1 MKKSTSIIQYV
12 ISIAILM
19 VCALICLTCLLM
31 SILQFLYGGI
41 LDFLLMYISAIFLS
55 WSYRKKI
62 TERKMCGTL
71 ALKGS
76 LVVLGCSL
84 YFFLW
89 NYAFMRCQP
98 LSILMFVLVT
108 VWAIYTSAKGTPTI
122 IKVIIAALFLGI
134 GIYTVFHNDI
144 YGPLIFSIVDRPIDR
159 PSQWL
164 HCYRFY
170 WTGMILHM
178 TVWDASFLS
187 FLLLA
192 GYKVFKKLSTLYN
205 PPKYTE

>member
-41 LDFLLMYISAIFLS
+41 LDFLLMLISAFFLL
-55 WSYRKKI
+55 WPLRKKKI
-62 TERKMCGTL
+62 EGERCGTFT
-71 ALKGS
+71 LKGS

-84 YFFLW
+84 YLLLW
-89 NYAFMRCQP
+89 NEAFMGCQP
-98 LSILMFVLVT
+98 LSILMFVIVT
-108 VWAIYTSAKGTPTI
+108 IGAIYTSAKSTPTI
-122 IKVIIAALFLGI
+122 LKMVIVVLFLGT
-134 GIYTVFHNDI
+134 GIYMASDYEI
-144 YGPLIFSIVDRPIDR
+144 DGPLLFSIIDRPIDR

>member
-41 LDFLLMYISAIFLS
+41 LDFLLMFISAIFLS

-84 YFFLW
+84 YFFSW

-134 GIYTVFHNDI
+134 GIYMVFHNDI
-144 YGPLIFSIVDRPIDR
+144 YGPLMFSIVDRPIDR

-178 TVWDASFLS
+178 TVWDASLLS
-187 FLLLA
+187 FLLLG
-192 GYKVFKKLSTLYN
+192 GYKVFKKLSA
-205 PPKYTE
+205 

>member
-1 MKKSTSIIQYV
+1 MEKTKSIIQYV

-41 LDFLLMYISAIFLS
+41 LDFLLMFISAIFLS

-89 NYAFMRCQP
+89 NYAFMQCQP

-134 GIYTVFHNDI
+134 GI
-144 YGPLIFSIVDRPIDR
+144 
-159 PSQWL
+159 
-164 HCYRFY
+164 
-170 WTGMILHM
+170 
-178 TVWDASFLS
+178 
-187 FLLLA
+187 
-192 GYKVFKKLSTLYN
+192 
-205 PPKYTE
+205 

>member
-41 LDFLLMYISAIFLS
+41 LDFLLMFISAIFLS

-192 GYKVFKKLSTLYN
+192 GYKLLKKWST
-205 PPKYTE
+205 

>member
-41 LDFLLMYISAIFLS
+41 LDFLLMFISAIFLS

-84 YFFLW
+84 YLFLW

-108 VWAIYTSAKGTPTI
+108 VWAIYTSAKGTPKI
-122 IKVIIAALFLGI
+122 LKVIIAALFLGI
-134 GIYTVFHNDI
+134 GIYMVFHNDI
-144 YGPLIFSIVDRPIDR
+144 DGPLIFSIIDRPIDR

-170 WTGMILHM
+170 WTGMILYM

-187 FLLLA
+187 LLLLG
-192 GYKVFKKLSTLYN
+192 GYKVLKKLST
-205 PPKYTE
+205 

>member
-41 LDFLLMYISAIFLS
+41 LDFLLMFISAIFLS

-84 YFFLW
+84 YFFSW
-89 NYAFMRCQP
+89 TYAFMRCQP

-144 YGPLIFSIVDRPIDR
+144 YGPLIFSIVDRPIDC

-178 TVWDASFLS
+178 TVWDASLLS
-187 FLLLA
+187 FLLLG
-192 GYKVFKKLSTLYN
+192 GYKVFKKLSA
-205 PPKYTE
+205 

>member
-1 MKKSTSIIQYV
+1 MEKTKSIIQYV
-12 ISIAILM
+12 ASIAILI
-19 VCALICLTCLLM
+19 VCAIICLTCLLM
-31 SILQFLYGGI
+31 TVLQILYGGI
-41 LDFLLMYISAIFLS
+41 VDLLLMFISAVFLA

-62 TERKMCGTL
+62 TEAKMRGTL

-84 YFFLW
+84 YLFLW

-98 LSILMFVLVT
+98 LSILMFILVI
-108 VWAIYTSAKGTPTI
+108 VWAIYTSAKGTPTK
-122 IKVIIAALFLGI
+122 IKVIIVALFLGT
-134 GIYTVFHNDI
+134 GIYMVFHNDI
-144 YGPLIFSIVDRPIDR
+144 DGPLIFSIIDRPIDR

-187 FLLLA
+187 LLLLG
-192 GYKVFKKLSTLYN
+192 GYKVLKKLST
-205 PPKYTE
+205 

>member
-1 MKKSTSIIQYV
+1 MEKTKSIIQYV
-12 ISIAILM
+12 ISFIILIACDI
-19 VCALICLTCLLM
+19 ICLMCLLQM
-31 SILQFLYGGI
+31 ILIFLYGG
-41 LDFLLMYISAIFLS
+41 LDDVLLMFISAIFLA

-62 TERKMCGTL
+62 TEAKMRGTL

-84 YFFLW
+84 YLFLW
-89 NYAFMRCQP
+89 NYAFMQCQP

-108 VWAIYTSAKGTPTI
+108 VWAIYTSAKGTPKI
-122 IKVIIAALFLGI
+122 LKVIIAALFLGI
-134 GIYTVFHNDI
+134 GIYMVFHNDI
-144 YGPLIFSIVDRPIDR
+144 DGPLIFSIIDRPIDR

-187 FLLLA
+187 LLLLG
-192 GYKVFKKLSTLYN
+192 GYKVLKKLST
-205 PPKYTE
+205 

>member
-1 MKKSTSIIQYV
+1 MEKTKSIIQYV
-12 ISIAILM
+12 TSIAILI
-19 VCALICLTCLLM
+19 VCAIICLMCWLQM
-31 SILQFLYGGI
+31 ILILLYGGI
-41 LDFLLMYISAIFLS
+41 GDVLLLFISALFLS
-55 WSYRKKI
+55 WFYRKKI
-62 TERKMCGTL
+62 TEAKMCGKL
-71 ALKGS
+71 VLKGS
-76 LVVLGCSL
+76 LVALGCSL
-84 YFFLW
+84 YLFLW

-98 LSILMFVLVT
+98 LSILMFISVT

-122 IKVIIAALFLGI
+122 LKVILVALFLGI

-178 TVWDASFLS
+178 TVWEASFFS
-187 FLLLA
+187 FLLLG
-192 GYKVFKKLSTLYN
+192 GYKVFRNLST
-205 PPKYTE
+205 

>member
-1 MKKSTSIIQYV
+1 MEKTKSIIQYV
-12 ISIAILM
+12 ASIAILI
-19 VCALICLTCLLM
+19 VCAIICLTCLLM
-31 SILQFLYGGI
+31 TVLQILYGGI
-41 LDFLLMYISAIFLS
+41 VDLLLMFISAIFLA

-62 TERKMCGTL
+62 TEAKMRGTL

-84 YFFLW
+84 YLFLW

-98 LSILMFVLVT
+98 LSILMFILVI
-108 VWAIYTSAKGTPTI
+108 VWAIYTSAKGTPKI
-122 IKVIIAALFLGI
+122 LKVIIAALFLGI
-134 GIYTVFHNDI
+134 GIYMVFHNDI
-144 YGPLIFSIVDRPIDR
+144 DGPLIFSIIDRPIDR

-187 FLLLA
+187 LLLLG
-192 GYKVFKKLSTLYN
+192 GYKVLKKLST
-205 PPKYTE
+205 

>member
-41 LDFLLMYISAIFLS
+41 LDFLLMFISAIFLS

-187 FLLLA
+187 FLLLG
-192 GYKVFKKLSTLYN
+192 GYKLLKKLSS
-205 PPKYTE
+205 